1 MREIWVLSGSYV
13 IFNPTIADSIS
24 DTAFITQTEMGWV
37 AQAKESNPNED
48 LSI

>member
-13 IFNPTIADSIS
+13 IFNSTIADSIS
-24 DTAFITQTEMGWV
+24 DTAFITQTETGWV